1 MDGNIQLIADLQ
13 AGKTVQFR
21 PRGNSM
27 TPRIKSGQLV
37 TIEPV
42 EIQDLVKGDICY
54 CKVNGNIYVHLVTAV
69 GQDGRVQISNNKG
82 RINGWT
88 STVYGILTKV
98 EK

>member
-1 MDGNIQLIADLQ
+1 MDGNTDLIRRLQ
-13 AGKTVQFR
+13 EGETVQFR
-21 PRGNSM
+21 PRGDSM

-42 EIQDLVKGDICY
+42 EIQDLVKGDVCY
-54 CKVNGNIYVHLVTAV
+54 CKVNGNIYVHLVSAV
-69 GQDGRVQISNNKG
+69 GQDGRVQISNNHG
-82 RINGWT
+82 RTNGWT